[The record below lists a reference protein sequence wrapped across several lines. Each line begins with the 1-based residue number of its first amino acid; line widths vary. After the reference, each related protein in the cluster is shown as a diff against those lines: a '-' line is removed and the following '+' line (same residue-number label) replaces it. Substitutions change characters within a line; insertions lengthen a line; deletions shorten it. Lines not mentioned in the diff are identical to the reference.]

1 MGTNKW
7 LRMVVYERVPKK
19 YGTFLTFGLSAIW
32 HGWYAGYY
40 ITFASGALIVTA
52 ARTVCGLYKC
62 VNKTKQSKTENLL
75 IQPLNEP
82 KHFQRAESG

>member
-52 ARTVCGLYKC
+52 ARTVCGLS
-62 VNKTKQSKTENLL
+62 VLETKRNRKSFNFTAMSQ
-75 IQPLNEP
+75 
-82 KHFQRAESG
+82 KHFQ